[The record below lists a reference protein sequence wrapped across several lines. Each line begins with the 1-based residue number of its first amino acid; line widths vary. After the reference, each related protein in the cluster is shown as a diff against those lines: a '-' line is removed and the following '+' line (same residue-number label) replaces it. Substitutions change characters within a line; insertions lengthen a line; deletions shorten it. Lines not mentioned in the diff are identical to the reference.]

1 MNQINDEKDNFS
13 VCYSKFV
20 DDKKEMVSE
29 LEKLKLEEKR
39 CKDLL
44 DEYKRITNKKK
55 DDMNKAAKKLI
66 RDTKIEFERMDK
78 QKMDIRQNRLYD
90 NLSSTYDQ
98 SCLVTER
105 TDRGIG
111 LES

>member
-1 MNQINDEKDNFS
+1 
-13 VCYSKFV
+13 
-20 DDKKEMVSE
+20 
-29 LEKLKLEEKR
+29 
-39 CKDLL
+39 
-44 DEYKRITNKKK
+44 
-55 DDMNKAAKKLI
+55 MNKAAKKLI